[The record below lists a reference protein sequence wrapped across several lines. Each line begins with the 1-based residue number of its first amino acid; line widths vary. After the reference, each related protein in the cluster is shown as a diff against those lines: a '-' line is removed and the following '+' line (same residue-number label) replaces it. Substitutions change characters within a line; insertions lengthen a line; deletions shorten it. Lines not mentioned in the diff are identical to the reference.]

1 MSPVR
6 NFGNQA
12 NKISISNGVRIQ
24 NLRVGQLG
32 EVIAKRYL
40 QKKSYRIIEQNYR
53 TKYAEIDLIAR
64 SKDILVFIEVRTR
77 KDEQLG
83 TPEESIKKGKIRRL
97 IRNAEAYAARMSY
110 TGKSRIDAICIVLDQ
125 KKDPRRIS
133 HYENIT
139 L

>member
-1 MSPVR
+1 MR
-6 NFGNQA
+6 T
-12 NKISISNGVRIQ
+12 K
-24 NLRVGQLG
+24 NLEIGRLG

-40 QKKSYRIIEQNYR
+40 QNKGYRIVKQNYR

-83 TPEESIKKGKIRRL
+83 TPEESINRYKIRKL
-97 IRNAEAYAARMSY
+97 IRNAQAYMARMSY
-110 TGKSRIDAICIVLDQ
+110 AGKCRIDAICIVLDGAG
-125 KKDPRRIS
+125 RAGRTS